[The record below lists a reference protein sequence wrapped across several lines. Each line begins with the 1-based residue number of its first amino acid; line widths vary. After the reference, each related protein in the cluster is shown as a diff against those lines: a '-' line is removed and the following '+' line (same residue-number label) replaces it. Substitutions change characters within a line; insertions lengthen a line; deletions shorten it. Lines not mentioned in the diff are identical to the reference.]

1 MKDTGISEEI
11 ARQYCEAQINASSSF
26 ADCVDILGPQM
37 AVYTNFCVRD
47 YMVSVFV
54 SCMYARFCGSHY
66 FLIIKRNL

>member
-11 ARQYCEAQINASSSF
+11 ARQYCEAQINASASF

-47 YMVSVFV
+47 YMVSVLV
-54 SCMYARFCGSHY
+54 TCMYVHVCDSDF
-66 FLIIKRNL
+66 FL